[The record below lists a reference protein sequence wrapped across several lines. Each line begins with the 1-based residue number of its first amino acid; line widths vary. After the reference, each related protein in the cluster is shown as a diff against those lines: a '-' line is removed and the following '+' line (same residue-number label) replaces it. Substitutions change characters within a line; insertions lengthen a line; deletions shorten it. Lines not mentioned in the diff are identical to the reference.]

1 MPTKCQFCN
10 DKLKGQVARKGG
22 NTLYYKVGLVLSEFS
37 SASADQPIIVV
48 QYIGVTIVTYANK
61 HSLQSC
67 ERAKRARIN
76 SHFFR

>member
-48 QYIGVTIVTYANK
+48 QYIGVTIVTYVNK
-61 HSLQSC
+61 IS
-67 ERAKRARIN
+67 
-76 SHFFR
+76 FFQIKLD